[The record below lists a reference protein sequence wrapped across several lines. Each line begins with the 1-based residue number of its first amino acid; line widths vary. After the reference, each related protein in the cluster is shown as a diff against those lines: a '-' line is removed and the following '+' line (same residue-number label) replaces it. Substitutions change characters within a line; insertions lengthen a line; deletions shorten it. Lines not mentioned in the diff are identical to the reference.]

1 MNIHSLRYFC
11 IFCVL
16 CPCISLVAGCDV
28 IESASP
34 EVLGDSDS
42 EDADKVFETS
52 DLSLFELRHRVKSVH
67 TAVYYNVVSGG
78 DSVAVDTTARN
89 VVKTVVY
96 FDELGNYV
104 PRRDERVKR
113 DSQGRIVRWEDRRPN
128 LRRVHGGFLK
138 DTLTYRHVSPNVM
151 QSSGMGDYAITVY
164 DDDHRV
170 VGQYTDPI
178 AAGEQSAVFNLYRS
192 EDKHGN
198 WTERLSVWTTQAPGA
213 RPHVSY
219 TLTRRDIK
227 YHNRKP

>member
-1 MNIHSLRYFC
+1 MSLLRLFC
-11 IFCVL
+11 LL
-16 CPCISLVAGCDV
+16 CLVMPVMSGCDV

-34 EVLGDSDS
+34 EVFGDG
-42 EDADKVFETS
+42 EDTDGDELFETT

-67 TAVYYNVVSGG
+67 TTVYYNVVPGG
-78 DSVAVDTTARN
+78 DSVAVDTTAQN

-96 FDELGNYV
+96 FDSLGNYV
-104 PRRDERVKR
+104 PRRDERIKR
-113 DSQGRIVRWEDRRPN
+113 DEYGRIVRWEDRRPN
-128 LRRVHGGFLK
+128 RRRVHGGFLK
-138 DTLTYRHVSPNVM
+138 DTLTYRHISPNVV
-151 QSSGMGDYAITVY
+151 QSAGMGDYAITVY
-164 DDDHRV
+164 DDNRRV

-192 EDKHGN
+192 EDERGN
-198 WTERLSVWTTQAPGA
+198 WTERLSVWTTQAPGS

>member
-34 EVLGDSDS
+34 EVFGDSDS

-67 TAVYYNVVSGG
+67 TTVYYNVVPGG

-198 WTERLSVWTTQAPGA
+198 WTERLSVWTTQAPGS

>member
-1 MNIHSLRYFC
+1 MSLLRLFC
-11 IFCVL
+11 LL
-16 CPCISLVAGCDV
+16 CLVMPVMSGCDV

-34 EVLGDSDS
+34 EVFGDG
-42 EDADKVFETS
+42 EDTDGDELFETT

-67 TAVYYNVVSGG
+67 TTVYYNVVPGG
-78 DSVAVDTTARN
+78 DSVAVDTMAQN

-96 FDELGNYV
+96 FDSLGNYV
-104 PRRDERVKR
+104 PRRDERIKR
-113 DSQGRIVRWEDRRPN
+113 DEYGRIVRWEDRRPN

-138 DTLTYRHVSPNVM
+138 DTLTYRHISPNVV
-151 QSSGMGDYAITVY
+151 QSAGMGDYAITVY
-164 DDDHRV
+164 DDNRRV

-192 EDKHGN
+192 EDERGN
-198 WTERLSVWTTQAPGA
+198 WTERLSVWTTQAPGS

>member
-1 MNIHSLRYFC
+1 MMSLLRLFC
-11 IFCVL
+11 L
-16 CPCISLVAGCDV
+16 LWLVMPVMSGCDV

-34 EVLGDSDS
+34 EVFGDG
-42 EDADKVFETS
+42 EDTDGDELFETT

-67 TAVYYNVVSGG
+67 TTVYYNVVPGG
-78 DSVAVDTTARN
+78 DSVAVDTTAQN

-96 FDELGNYV
+96 FDSLGNYV
-104 PRRDERVKR
+104 PRRDERIKR
-113 DSQGRIVRWEDRRPN
+113 DEYGRIVRWEDRRPN

-138 DTLTYRHVSPNVM
+138 DTLTYRHISPNVV
-151 QSSGMGDYAITVY
+151 QSAGMGDYAITVY
-164 DDDHRV
+164 DDNRRV

-192 EDKHGN
+192 EDERGN
-198 WTERLSVWTTQAPGA
+198 WTERLSVWTTQAPGS

>member
-1 MNIHSLRYFC
+1 MMSLLRLFC
-11 IFCVL
+11 LL
-16 CPCISLVAGCDV
+16 CLVMPVMSGCDV

-34 EVLGDSDS
+34 EVFGDG
-42 EDADKVFETS
+42 EDTDGDELFETT

-67 TAVYYNVVSGG
+67 TTVYYNVVPGG
-78 DSVAVDTTARN
+78 DSVAVDTTAQN

-96 FDELGNYV
+96 FDSLGNYV
-104 PRRDERVKR
+104 PRRDERIKR
-113 DSQGRIVRWEDRRPN
+113 DEYGRIVRWEDRRPN

-138 DTLTYRHVSPNVM
+138 DTLTYRHISPNVV
-151 QSSGMGDYAITVY
+151 QSAGMGDYAITVY
-164 DDDHRV
+164 DDNRRV

-192 EDKHGN
+192 EDERGN
-198 WTERLSVWTTQAPGA
+198 WTERLSVWTTQAPGS

>member
-1 MNIHSLRYFC
+1 MSLLRLFC
-11 IFCVL
+11 LL
-16 CPCISLVAGCDV
+16 CLVMPVMSGCDV

-34 EVLGDSDS
+34 EVFGDG
-42 EDADKVFETS
+42 EDTDGDELFETT

-67 TAVYYNVVSGG
+67 TTVYYNVVPGG
-78 DSVAVDTTARN
+78 DSVAVDTTAQN

-96 FDELGNYV
+96 FDSLGNYV
-104 PRRDERVKR
+104 PRRDERIKR
-113 DSQGRIVRWEDRRPN
+113 DEYGRIVRWEDRRPN

-138 DTLTYRHVSPNVM
+138 DTLTYRHISPNVV
-151 QSSGMGDYAITVY
+151 QSAGMGDYAITVY
-164 DDDHRV
+164 DDNRRV

-192 EDKHGN
+192 EDERGN
-198 WTERLSVWTTQAPGA
+198 WTERLSVWTTQAPGS

-227 YHNRKP
+227 YHSRKP

>member
-1 MNIHSLRYFC
+1 MFC
-11 IFCVL
+11 LL
-16 CPCISLVAGCDV
+16 CLVMPVMSGCDV

-34 EVLGDSDS
+34 EVFGDG
-42 EDADKVFETS
+42 EDTDGDELFETT

-67 TAVYYNVVSGG
+67 TTVYYNVVPGG
-78 DSVAVDTTARN
+78 DSVAVDTTAQN

-96 FDELGNYV
+96 FDSLGNYV
-104 PRRDERVKR
+104 PRRDERIKR
-113 DSQGRIVRWEDRRPN
+113 DEYGRIVRWEDRRPN

-138 DTLTYRHVSPNVM
+138 DTLTYRHISPNVV
-151 QSSGMGDYAITVY
+151 QSAGMGDYAITVY
-164 DDDHRV
+164 DDNRRV

-192 EDKHGN
+192 EDERGN
-198 WTERLSVWTTQAPGA
+198 WTERLSVWTTQAPGS

>member
-1 MNIHSLRYFC
+1 MMSLLRLFC
-11 IFCVL
+11 LL
-16 CPCISLVAGCDV
+16 CLVMQVMSGCDV

-34 EVLGDSDS
+34 EVFGDG
-42 EDADKVFETS
+42 EDTDGDELFETT

-67 TAVYYNVVSGG
+67 TTVYYNVVPGG
-78 DSVAVDTTARN
+78 DSVAVDTTAQN

-96 FDELGNYV
+96 FDSLGNYV
-104 PRRDERVKR
+104 PRRDERIKR
-113 DSQGRIVRWEDRRPN
+113 DEYGRIVRWEDRRPN

-138 DTLTYRHVSPNVM
+138 DTLTYRHISPNVV
-151 QSSGMGDYAITVY
+151 QSAGMGDYAITVY
-164 DDDHRV
+164 DDNRRV

-192 EDKHGN
+192 EDERGN
-198 WTERLSVWTTQAPGA
+198 WTERLSVWTTQAPGS

>member
-1 MNIHSLRYFC
+1 MFC
-11 IFCVL
+11 LL
-16 CPCISLVAGCDV
+16 CLVMPVMSGCDV

-34 EVLGDSDS
+34 EVFGDG
-42 EDADKVFETS
+42 EDTDGDELFETT

-67 TAVYYNVVSGG
+67 TTVYYNVVPGG
-78 DSVAVDTTARN
+78 DSVAVDTTAQN

-96 FDELGNYV
+96 FDSLGNYV
-104 PRRDERVKR
+104 PRRDERIKR
-113 DSQGRIVRWEDRRPN
+113 DEYGRIVRWEDRRPN

-138 DTLTYRHVSPNVM
+138 DTLTYRHISPNVV
-151 QSSGMGDYAITVY
+151 QSAGMGDYAITLY
-164 DDDHRV
+164 DDNRRV

-192 EDKHGN
+192 EDERGN
-198 WTERLSVWTTQAPGA
+198 WTERLSVWTTQAPGS